1 MGCKK
6 NNNKIIKITFINTK
20 KQELLREMMTPHLGQ
35 RSKMNLKPSSS
46 NTGIYYTYVGL
57 CIKRYDT
64 QLDEKLIG
72 NKRIVT
78 IRNI

>member
-1 MGCKK
+1 
-6 NNNKIIKITFINTK
+6 
-20 KQELLREMMTPHLGQ
+20 MMTPHLGQ